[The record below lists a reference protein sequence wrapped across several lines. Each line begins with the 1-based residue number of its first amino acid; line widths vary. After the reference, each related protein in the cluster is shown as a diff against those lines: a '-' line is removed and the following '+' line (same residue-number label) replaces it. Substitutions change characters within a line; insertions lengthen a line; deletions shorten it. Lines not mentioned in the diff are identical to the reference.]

1 MQCLAYQQ
9 SSNESQIEVVATAC
23 SMQYII
29 LNVHTVC
36 DVIIARSCG
45 TLPGICGH
53 YIPAYV
59 GVSDAV
65 VNTFMFENSRVLQ
78 LEVRQ

>member
-1 MQCLAYQQ
+1 M
-9 SSNESQIEVVATAC
+9 NRKIKVVAAAC

-45 TLPGICGH
+45 MLPAFVAIIFLLTLDC
-53 YIPAYV
+53 
-59 GVSDAV
+59 
-65 VNTFMFENSRVLQ
+65 
-78 LEVRQ
+78 VRQL